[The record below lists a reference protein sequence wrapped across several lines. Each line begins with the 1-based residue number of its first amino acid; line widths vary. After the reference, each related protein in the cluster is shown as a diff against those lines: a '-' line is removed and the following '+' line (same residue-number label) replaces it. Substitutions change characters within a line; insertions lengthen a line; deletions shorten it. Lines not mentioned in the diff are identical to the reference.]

1 MTSKELRDA
10 GYLANNGLHDQRVA
24 LEWIRQNI
32 GDFGGNADELTT
44 VGESAGGCKRLHEVA
59 TFSC

>member
-24 LEWIRQNI
+24 LQWVRENI
-32 GDFGGNADELTT
+32 SGFGGNPDELTT
-44 VGESAGGCKRLHEVA
+44 VGESAGGCKHIID
-59 TFSC
+59 